1 MATKHGKN
9 SWKTLYLEISFLGCK
24 VVVLLSDSFVKRSFC
39 KTIAFSFSKVP
50 LRLLALRVF
59 L

>member
-24 VVVLLSDSFVKRSFC
+24 VVVLLAIVLSNEISVKRSFC
-39 KTIAFSFSKVP
+39 FSKVP

>member
-24 VVVLLSDSFVKRSFC
+24 VVVM
-39 KTIAFSFSKVP
+39 IAF
-50 LRLLALRVF
+50 VF
-59 L
+59 QKFP

>member
-24 VVVLLSDSFVKRSFC
+24 VVVY
-39 KTIAFSFSKVP
+39 
-50 LRLLALRVF
+50 
-59 L
+59 

>member
-24 VVVLLSDSFVKRSFC
+24 VVVLLR
-39 KTIAFSFSKVP
+39 
-50 LRLLALRVF
+50 R
-59 L
+59 